1 MRNGYV
7 ACGRLNI
14 VVLGTV
20 VSTSTCPLPYKIKP
34 DIKSSGVGTP
44 KAGVVRLTQER
55 QLYQYH
61 NSQTSN
67 HPLSIPTNLL
77 LLFLPANC
85 RSWVCSRSLCELVRN
100 DAE

>member
-14 VVLGTV
+14 VILGTV
-20 VSTSTCPLPYKIKP
+20 VSTSTCPLPYKIMP

-44 KAGVVRLTQER
+44 KAGVFRLTQER

-61 NSQTSN
+61 SSK
-67 HPLSIPTNLL
+67 NLDSSAQYSDKPPST
-77 LLFLPANC
+77 LPSC
-85 RSWVCSRSLCELVRN
+85 
-100 DAE
+100 